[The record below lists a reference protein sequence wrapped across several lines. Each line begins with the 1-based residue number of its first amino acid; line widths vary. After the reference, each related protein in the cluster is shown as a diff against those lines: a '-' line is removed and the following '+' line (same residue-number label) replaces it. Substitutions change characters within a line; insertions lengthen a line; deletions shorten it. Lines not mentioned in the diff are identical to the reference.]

1 MDATVRRGAVI
12 LFLVLSAACGGA
24 APTSPTGTVQA
35 ATPFPPTPP
44 PGPSFPPL
52 EGPSRT
58 FVFNRE
64 LSYPVSDYTKKSQF
78 VLYDNG
84 SFILQFPSIGQGGY
98 RGGYRE
104 ANGLVA
110 FACEG
115 WSPAGVWSATGAFT
129 GNTLT
134 IRYNDIMYLTDFED
148 AVYVLGP

>member
-1 MDATVRRGAVI
+1 MDATVCRGAVI
-12 LFLVLSAACGGA
+12 LLLVLSAACGGSG
-24 APTSPTGTVQA
+24 PTSPTGTVQA
-35 ATPFPPTPP
+35 ATPSPP
-44 PGPSFPPL
+44 PGPDFPPL
-52 EGPSRT
+52 EGSSRT

-84 SFILQFPSIGQGGY
+84 AFILQFPSIGQGGY

-110 FACEG
+110 FAWEG
-115 WSPAGVWSATGAFT
+115 WNPAGVWSATGALT

>member
-1 MDATVRRGAVI
+1 MDAAVCRGAVI
-12 LFLVLSAACGGA
+12 LLLLLTAACGGS
-24 APTSPTGTVQA
+24 APTSPTGAVQA
-35 ATPFPPTPP
+35 TPTPPTPP

-84 SFILQFPSIGQGGY
+84 AFVLQFPSIGQGGY

-104 ANGLVA
+104 ANGQVA
-110 FACEG
+110 FGWEG
-115 WSPAGVWSATGAFT
+115 WSPAGVWSATGALA

-134 IRYNDIMYLTDFED
+134 VRYNDIMYLTDFED